1 MAKKFSS
8 QCEWDANINQLLQSN
23 KILEVNEVRNSLN
36 MIQSQLNTLIKLE
49 PLPNKLLSIPQ
60 VFVSNE
66 LSDMSL
72 DALNEVSHFNMTE
85 IIMNWLII
93 ASHYFYRKVNFTN
106 YRRFSYIL

>member
-1 MAKKFSS
+1 MAKKFTS
-8 QCEWDANINQLLQSN
+8 QLEWDANINQLLQSN

-36 MIQSQLNTLIKLE
+36 MIQSQLNTLVKLE
-49 PLPNKLLSIPQ
+49 PLSNKLLSIPQ

-72 DALNEVSHFNMTE
+72 DTLNEVSHFNMAE

-93 ASHYFYRKVNFTN
+93 ARHYFYRTVNFTN
-106 YRRFSYIL
+106 YRRFGYIL